1 MNEDNLFDI
10 QTTRVNEQI
19 ESIKFDI
26 QITQVNEQ
34 IEFIRWIAENHDEL
48 IRALR
53 AKVATKNADY
63 FNSGKNAEEI
73 FRGQYIGQY
82 CNQYVRE
89 QLA

>member
-1 MNEDNLFDI
+1 MNEHNLFNI
-10 QTTRVNEQI
+10 QTNQVSDQI
-19 ESIKFDI
+19 ESIL
-26 QITQVNEQ
+26 
-34 IEFIRWIAENHDEL
+34 WIAENHDEL

-53 AKVATKNADY
+53 AKVATENAEY
-63 FNSGKNAEEI
+63 FNAGKNAEEI

>member
-1 MNEDNLFDI
+1 MNEDNLFNI
-10 QTTRVNEQI
+10 QQDQVNEQI
-19 ESIKFDI
+19 ESIK
-26 QITQVNEQ
+26 
-34 IEFIRWIAENHDEL
+34 WIAENRDEL

-63 FNSGKNAEEI
+63 FNSGKNVEEI

-82 CNQYVRE
+82 CNQYIRE